1 MKLKCYHL
9 IALLAIVPAVSAAQ
23 ITTIR
28 RPELATKIALPARE
42 PSMYVFDRYTL
53 NNKDYLLHYM
63 DDFAGKAHS
72 SEFLS
77 NGIQGMA
84 ADRLGNVYVAVSVG
98 ESEPTYVKKM
108 RFPQKFTGPLKRATA
123 VATDAQGRIYITD
136 GTLGQIFRIDDITG
150 ANLVTLGTRG
160 SGVGQFL
167 NPSGIVVDKAGKIY
181 VADYGNDRIVRVDDM
196 NGEGWRTYDGKGTTG
211 NWTTINVKG
220 IAVDSKGRIYYAR
233 PDAARIVR
241 IDDMSGANLVTWGGS
256 AAPLPGSFLINPESI
271 SIDAQDRIFIADP
284 GSGFITRID
293 DMTGANRAVLNKDA
307 SGELWK
313 RPSLVTVFYP
323 RADRTIIR

>member
-1 MKLKCYHL
+1 MQFMRYLL
-9 IALLAIVPAVSAAQ
+9 ITLAIIPAVSTAQ
-23 ITTIR
+23 ITTTIK
-28 RPELATKIALPARE
+28 RPDITKLAIPARE

-84 ADRLGNVYVAVSVG
+84 ADRLGNVYAAVYVG
-98 ESEPTYVKKM
+98 DSEPTYVKKM

-136 GTLGQIFRIDDITG
+136 GSLGQIFRIDDITG

-167 NPSGIVVDKAGKIY
+167 NPTGIAVDRTGKIY
-181 VADYGNDRIVRVDDM
+181 VLDYGNDRIVRVDDM
-196 NGEGWRTYDGKGTTG
+196 NGEGWRTYDGAATAG
-211 NWTTINVKG
+211 NWKVVGVKS
-220 IAVDSKGRIYYAR
+220 IAVDSKGRLYYSR
-233 PDAARIVR
+233 PDAGRIVR
-241 IDDMSGANLVTWGGS
+241 VDDMSGANLVTWGGS
-256 AAPLPGSFLINPESI
+256 AAPLPGYFLVNPESI
-271 SIDAQDRIFIADP
+271 AIDAQDRIFIADP
-284 GSGFITRID
+284 GATYVTRID
-293 DMTGANRAVLNKDA
+293 DMTGANRVNLYEDA
-307 SGELWK
+307 TGRLWRK
-313 RPSLVTVFYP
+313 PSLVTVFYP
-323 RADRTIIR
+323 RADKTVIR